1 MTRGVFVLGMHRSG
15 TSLATRL
22 ASLLGLSLGQGPLVP
37 PTDGNPRGHWESAV
51 LRDVNEGL
59 LVRLGGNWAG
69 PPPLDDNWEHDA
81 RVDAARA
88 DARAA
93 FARVYGPAPR
103 LWVWKDPRNCIT
115 LPFWEQ
121 ALDVEPV
128 VLLVHR
134 NPLEV
139 VDSLGR
145 RDEFSKVVSLA
156 LWERY
161 VRDSLRNSDGHPVHV
176 SSADEV
182 LGDPAAWATQVREV
196 LVSHGWDLPA
206 RPGDRE
212 AFVRAVDSGLRH
224 ARASQADLA
233 GDPDVSDAQ
242 RALLDVLEKVA
253 GYSDRFAAPELP
265 LATPGIDRLLIEHA
279 RFYEER
285 ETLREKLARAREYDN
300 RIINVRRL
308 KIRVYALY
316 RQLVRGGRSG

>member
-1 MTRGVFVLGMHRSG
+1 LTRGVVVLGMHRSG
-15 TSLATRL
+15 TSAATRL
-22 ASLLGLSLGQGPLVP
+22 ASLVGLSLGRGQMVP
-37 PTDGNPRGHWESAV
+37 VTDGNPRGHWESLR
-51 LRDVNEGL
+51 LRDVNDAVL
-59 LVRLGGNWAG
+59 AAFGGNWAG
-69 PPPLDDNWEHDA
+69 PPPLEPGWERGPDLDPL
-81 RVDAARA
+81 RVEMRG
-88 DARAA
+88 A
-93 FARVYGPAPR
+93 FAEVYRATDQ
-103 LWVWKDPRNCIT
+103 WVWKDPRNCIT

-145 RDEFSKVVSLA
+145 RDEFSKAVSLA

-176 SSADEV
+176 SSAEEV

-212 AFVRAVDSGLRH
+212 AFVHAVDTGLRH

-285 ETLREKLARAREYDN
+285 ETLREKLARAREYDD